1 MNIALYDCKFAWAES
16 FSAGPELEQALED
29 DVSYGDAAM
38 TLVEPAVAISA
49 LEQWLE
55 DAALDYDPEELP
67 GVRAK
72 VAETIGELKNL
83 GEGNYVALNG

>member
-1 MNIALYDCKFAWAES
+1 
-16 FSAGPELEQALED
+16 
-29 DVSYGDAAM
+29 M

-72 VAETIGELKNL
+72 VAETVVPRSSRWGAGRVFVRADARPVVSHTKGFLR
-83 GEGNYVALNG
+83 